1 MPLAIG
7 LQFACVEKQLKWLMG
22 EGVIKQAIA
31 TMIPN
36 SLFIEVCKEVTAY
49 LMWEIVWFKQEKMSP
64 LICAASCRRKIV
76 LSMVICMLTL
86 VADDV

>member
-31 TMIPN
+31 TIIPN

-49 LMWEIVWFKQEKMSP
+49 LMWEIV
-64 LICAASCRRKIV
+64 V
-76 LSMVICMLTL
+76 
-86 VADDV
+86 